1 MDNHFNPGYMPSYS
15 QGGAQHPPLGS
26 FGSLPNPAHQQD
38 SPSHTTLPP
47 LQNQN
52 GGGYQFGSLSYGH
65 GGSQSQTPTTPHTPA
80 SSSMS
85 SNNSGAVAHM
95 TPSYPQPPGSM
106 LPPSS
111 FNPPYGISQSMPY
124 PTSTT
129 TSLPPTSSI
138 GGLPA
143 IRPMPPSGL
152 PSLSSSGQLSQPA
165 FMQNEEAPTHVV
177 GSQGRRGILPS
188 APGRPNPPA
197 QGSAQ
202 SSKSMIPQKDQDGK
216 FPCPHCNKTYLHAKH
231 LKRHLLRHTGDR
243 PYMCHLCKD
252 TFSRSDILKRHFQ
265 KCSIR
270 RGNPTGANHLAHQRR
285 GTGNGNRLSMS
296 QQDGPIGLAGLQE
309 VSGSSYGGG
318 MNTSPVVNGE
328 MSTRSSRANS
338 MISPGTMSHRNSI
351 AGLGIMGSNSN
362 NEHMGSA
369 TAMQQGMPPYT
380 LPSVTSAGS
389 MPSGYGFSAPQ
400 MNGGAYN
407 NQAQPMSFLGQQSS
421 RFDGNHSNSPHQH
434 VSNGEDWNRMFSQG
448 GQDGFIGSQPASE
461 Q

>member
-1 MDNHFNPGYMPSYS
+1 MDNHFNPGYMSSYP
-15 QGGAQHPPLGS
+15 QGNPQHQPLGS
-26 FGSLPNPAHQQD
+26 FGNLSTPNHQQD

-47 LQNQN
+47 LQPQN
-52 GGGYQFGSLSYGH
+52 GGYQFGNLSYAH
-65 GGSQSQTPTTPHTPA
+65 PGSQTHTPTTPHTPA
-80 SSSMS
+80 TSSMP
-85 SNNSGAVAHM
+85 SNNASAVSHL
-95 TPSYPQPPGSM
+95 TPTYPQPGSM

-111 FNPPYGISQSMPY
+111 FNPSYLTQSMPY
-124 PTSTT
+124 PSSTA
-129 TSLPPTSSI
+129 TSLPPTTSVA
-138 GGLPA
+138 GLPA

-152 PSLSSSGQLSQPA
+152 PSMSSTGQLAQQPA

-202 SSKSMIPQKDQDGK
+202 STKSMIPQKDQDGK

-270 RGNPTGANHLAHQRR
+270 RGNPTGANHLAHHRR
-285 GTGNGNRLSMS
+285 STGNGNRLSIS
-296 QQDGPIGLAGLQE
+296 LEDGPIGLAGLQE
-309 VSGSSYGGG
+309 VAGTAYNGS
-318 MNTSPVVNGE
+318 MTTSPTVNGD
-328 MSTRSSRANS
+328 MSARTSRANS

-351 AGLGIMGSNSN
+351 AGLGILASNVPNS
-362 NEHMGSA
+362 EQMGSA
-369 TAMQQGMPPYT
+369 GGLQPG
-380 LPSVTSAGS
+380 LPAYSLPNVTSSGAV
-389 MPSGYGFSAPQ
+389 PSNYAFSTPQ
-400 MNGGAYN
+400 MNGNVFN
-407 NQAQPMSFLGQQSS
+407 NQPQQMSFLGQQSS
-421 RFDGNHSNSPHQH
+421 RFDNSHSSSPHQQ
-434 VSNGEDWNRMFSQG
+434 VPNGDDWNRMFNQG
-448 GQDGFIGSQPASE
+448 GQDGFISSQPASE